1 MSNQSVCR
9 YAVYLAER
17 LDYSSIPKYL
27 NILRILHREFNLDN
41 PLSNNWFLDVVLKG
55 IKRDKA
61 HPPVRKL
68 PITPTILLGIKRLL
82 DINKPADIMFWAAC
96 VVAFFGFFRKSNLLP
111 RSTVD
116 RGYCLTRGDIRR
128 SEQGL
133 MLRVSRSKT
142 IQFHQRE
149 YLVPLIYIRAHPLC
163 PVSALCDLLLLSP
176 SAQPSSPMISLTTVA
191 GLTVLT
197 QSRFSNRLK
206 ISLQC
211 LGYNPRMYSAHS
223 FRRGSASW
231 AFEAGLPGEIIQSLG
246 DWRSDAY
253 KVYLDIQPGT
263 KFQYAKQFSST
274 LPRK

>member
-1 MSNQSVCR
+1 M
-9 YAVYLAER
+9 
-17 LDYSSIPKYL
+17 
-27 NILRILHREFNLDN
+27 DN

-163 PVSALCDLLLLSP
+163 LMVIPPASYTE
-176 SAQPSSPMISLTTVA
+176 MLTWTLNIFHMNV
-191 GLTVLT
+191 TMTTSV
-197 QSRFSNRLK
+197 N
-206 ISLQC
+206 
-211 LGYNPRMYSAHS
+211 
-223 FRRGSASW
+223 
-231 AFEAGLPGEIIQSLG
+231 LP
-246 DWRSDAY
+246 
-253 KVYLDIQPGT
+253 
-263 KFQYAKQFSST
+263 
-274 LPRK
+274 